1 MKMEALAKIITF
13 ANVKGGT
20 GKSTL
25 CVNLAA
31 ALSSLGYSLS
41 VIDAD
46 QQSCAFDWI
55 SDSGDE
61 NLKKVEAYRHS
72 EIKDIRNLINDF
84 ILVDTQGSLTREMA
98 NYLALSSLI
107 VTPCK
112 VSRDD
117 IVGQGWVEIFLKQM
131 AIDTSRIPLMTV
143 LNGVNKRSS
152 ILSHIITQLEKDGI
166 PTAKTTISQR
176 VCFAEANVN
185 KISVIGYNKIATSEI
200 KSLTREI
207 LSQLSEE

>member
-1 MKMEALAKIITF
+1 MAKIITF

-41 VIDAD
+41 VVDAD

-55 SDSGDE
+55 TASGDK
-61 NLKKVEAYRHS
+61 NLNRVDAYQHS
-72 EIKDIRNLINDF
+72 EVKDVRKLTSDF

-98 NYLALSSLI
+98 DYLALSSLI

-131 AIDTSRIPLMTV
+131 AIDTSSTPLLTV

-152 ILSHIITQLEKDGI
+152 ILFHIITQLEKDNI
-166 PTAKTTISQR
+166 HTAKTTISQR
-176 VCFAEANVN
+176 VCFSETNVN
-185 KISVIGYNKIATSEI
+185 KISVIGYNKIASLEI
-200 KSLTREI
+200 TSLTQEI
-207 LSQLSEE
+207 LSILSEE

>member
-1 MKMEALAKIITF
+1 MAKIITF

-31 ALSSLGYSLS
+31 ALGSFGYTLS

-46 QQSCAFDWI
+46 QQNCAFDWI
-55 SDSGDE
+55 NASNDQ
-61 NLKKVEAYRHS
+61 NLKKVDLYQHS
-72 EIKDIRNLINDF
+72 EIQDLKKLTTDF
-84 ILVDTQGSLTREMA
+84 VLVDTQGSLTREMA
-98 NYLALSSLI
+98 DYLAVSSLI

-131 AIDTSRIPLMTV
+131 GINAALIPLLTV

-152 ILSHIITQLEKDGI
+152 ILFHIIAQLKKDGI
-166 PTAKTTISQR
+166 LTAQTTISQR
-176 VCFAEANVN
+176 VCFAETNVN
-185 KISVIGYNKIATSEI
+185 RVSVIGYNKIATLEI
-200 KSLTREI
+200 NSLTEEI
-207 LSQLSEE
+207 LSLLSKE